1 MRRQALDNLRAA
13 IEANTERRTLDQLKA
28 QGKRSVRVVSGEK
41 VMQIITAIVNDVVDR
56 EVGDATERD
65 RDRIVHET
73 KQQFDRVLKIQA
85 DQEALLQEQKDV
97 ARQYRDKLELAQA
110 EVERAHKQLD
120 EARAGEGQREAHLIA
135 EHQERLREL
144 NERYAAAADT
154 ARRLEQEKTRLTG
167 MLEEEKRRV
176 AEREQRL
183 AAEHEARVE
192 TLRKEQEG
200 LVQRLQEEKGAVA
213 GRQEQALAKASAKV
227 QEVEERATAEREARA
242 KAEQRA
248 EGAQRDAKQAVAA
261 AQEAEARRAEADRV
275 GRDLAAKLEA
285 QRVALEAR
293 EREVARLTDDLA
305 AARAAAGK
313 ADDVKRLED
322 QLGQMQQFLR
332 ALDEKS
338 SGANEAT
345 VAALVEQLSTKQAVD
360 TQALEAKFNQTL
372 DASLEKFTK
381 TVEAATAKPIDIVVE
396 ATDVLVDKIFDTPAE
411 QMSTNLDDLEVDQ
424 RKSKRGIGGTLA
436 ALRAMRQG
444 KGKGKEPAEGEGKGN
459 VPAPGVKN
467 AAERLKAVRGEQK

>member
-13 IEANTERRTLDQLKA
+13 IEANTERRTLEQLKA

-56 EVGDATERD
+56 EVGDASDRD
-65 RDRIVHET
+65 RDRIVQET

-97 ARQYRDKLELAQA
+97 ARQYRDKLEAAQA
-110 EVERAHKQLD
+110 EVERARKQID
-120 EARAGEGQREAHLIA
+120 EARAAEGEREAHLIA
-135 EHQERLREL
+135 EHQERLRAL
-144 NERYAAAADT
+144 NERHTAAAAR
-154 ARRLEQEKTRLTG
+154 AKALELEADRLTR

-176 AEREQRL
+176 TEREERL

-192 TLRKEQEG
+192 TLRKEQQG

-213 GRQEQALAKASAKV
+213 GRQEQALAKASAKA
-227 QEVEERATAEREARA
+227 QELEERVTGEREERL
-242 KAEQRA
+242 KAEQKA
-248 EGAQRDAKQAVAA
+248 EEALRDAKTASASA
-261 AQEAEARRAEADRV
+261 HEAEARRAEADRV
-275 GRDLAAKLEA
+275 TRDLAAKLET

-293 EREVARLTDDLA
+293 EREVARLTEDLA

-313 ADDVKRLED
+313 ADDVKKLED
-322 QLGQMQQFLR
+322 QMAQMHQFLR

-360 TQALEAKFNQTL
+360 TQALEAKFNQSL
-372 DASLEKFTK
+372 DASLEKFSK
-381 TVEAATAKPIDIVVE
+381 SVELATAKPIDIVVE
-396 ATDVLVDKIFDTPAE
+396 ATDVVVGKIFDMPLD
-411 QMSTNLDDLEVDQ
+411 QMSTNLDELEVEQ
-424 RKSKRGIGGTLA
+424 KTSKRSIGGSLA

-444 KGKGKEPAEGEGKGN
+444 KGKGKEPAEGEEKGSGT
-459 VPAPGVKN
+459 PDVKN
-467 AAERLKAVRGEQK
+467 ATERLKAVRGEQK